1 MAARRYVPVDYG
13 DGSKVLG
20 IETTVIQ
27 AAQALDIAITI
38 AARKEDVEAL
48 AGLAGL
54 WISIGEKLLESGQ
67 PETQEETIKKTAGFS
82 GQVLGYDDDDP
93 TMIIEGV

>member
-1 MAARRYVPVDYG
+1 MVVRKYVPVDYG

-20 IETTVIQ
+20 IETTVVQ
-27 AAQALDIAITI
+27 AAQALDIAIAI
-38 AARKEDVEAL
+38 AAKREDVEAL

-67 PETQEETIKKTAGFS
+67 PETEETIKKTAGFS

-93 TMIIEGV
+93 TMIIEGI